1 MSARRLAPLF
11 ALALAWPAVA
21 QATTVRVW
29 HAYRA
34 DEERALAMLAR
45 RYEAQHPGVT
55 IDLVALPY
63 DAYAYKLESAIP
75 HGNGPDLFVASHE
88 TLGERARAGLV
99 SPLDGVGPDELA
111 AFLPHTV
118 EPLRYGGRLYGLPLA
133 AKSLALYY
141 RTDLLP
147 RAPESTD
154 ELFSV
159 KREGVTPLAYETA
172 SAFYHAAW
180 LHAYGGRILDDKGRP
195 HLGTPES
202 TRALE
207 AVVALQKQGLVPEDA
222 TSTLA
227 ARLFNDGKAA
237 AVMNGPWFAG
247 EIDPGV
253 PYRVAPLPRVS
264 ATGRPLTPLLT
275 IEGLFLAA
283 RARAPREALDFA
295 RALVD
300 TDGAIV
306 RARAGRQVVATRA
319 AWDDAEVQ
327 KAADLTAFRAQL
339 DAVVPMPNGRELS
352 LSWEPIQRALRRALR
367 GAAPPERALAD
378 ADAEILARLR
388 PPPPP
393 GRPLPFALALS
404 AFALAG
410 AVLLVVRAHKNDG
423 GVGPTLRRVARE
435 ARSARGAYAAL
446 APAWIAMA
454 LLVFVPF
461 AVGAAMSLYHHQD
474 GRWTFVGWGN
484 FLDIL
489 LCRDGEVWSPLSF
502 WYTLVVTVGWTAVN
516 VFFHVV
522 IGVALALLLRDP
534 FLRARGL
541 YRVLLIVPW
550 AVPSYITALTWRGMF
565 HRQFGA
571 INGILV
577 WLGAEPVS
585 WFARFSTAFAAN
597 VATNVWLGFPFMMVV
612 TLGALSRIPK
622 ELEEAA
628 ALDGASRW
636 QRLRHVVLPL
646 VLPAMLPAIVL
657 GAVWT
662 FNMFNVIF
670 LVSGGEPDGA
680 TEILVSQA
688 FRWAFTRGHQYG
700 YAAAYAVLIFL
711 LLALQSALTR
721 RREEA

>member
-1 MSARRLAPLF
+1 MSSVVVAAAVLAISS
-11 ALALAWPAVA
+11 VA
-21 QATTVRVW
+21 QADTVVRVW

-34 DEERALAMLAR
+34 DEEKALQILAR
-45 RYEAQHPGVT
+45 RYEDQHRGVT

-75 HGNGPDLFVASHE
+75 LGNGPDLFIAAHE
-88 TLGERARAGLV
+88 TLGERAKAGLV
-99 SPLDGVGPDELA
+99 TPIADATPEELA
-111 AFLPHTV
+111 AFLPNIV
-118 EPLRYGGRLYGLPLA
+118 EPLRYEGLLYGLPLS
-133 AKSLALYY
+133 AKSLALFY

-147 RAPESTD
+147 EAPATTD

-159 KREGVTPLAYETA
+159 NQKGVYPLAYETA

-180 LHAYGGRILDDKGRP
+180 LHAYGGRLLDDKSRP
-195 HLGTPES
+195 SLGTPES
-202 TRALE
+202 VRALE
-207 AVVALQKQGLVPEDA
+207 AVFALQKSGLVPEDA

-264 ATGRPLTPLLT
+264 ATGKPLAPLLT
-275 IEGLFLAA
+275 IEGVFLAA
-283 RARAPREALDFA
+283 RARAPKEALGFA
-295 RALVD
+295 RALASV
-300 TDGAIV
+300 DGAIV
-306 RARAGRQVVATRA
+306 RARAGRQVVATKA
-319 AWDDAEVQ
+319 AWDDPGVQ
-327 KAADLTAFRAQL
+327 QNRDLLAFRAQM
-339 DAVVPMPNGRELS
+339 DATVPMPNGRELS

-367 GAAPPERALAD
+367 GAATPERALAD
-378 ADAEILARLR
+378 ADTEILARLR
-388 PPPPP
+388 PTPPKA
-393 GRPLPFALALS
+393 RPLPFALVLS

-410 AVLLVVRAHKNDG
+410 AVLLMVRAHKNHGSVG
-423 GVGPTLRRVARE
+423 GALGRTVGE
-435 ARSARGAYAAL
+435 ARRARGAYAAL
-446 APAWIAMA
+446 APAALAMA

-489 LCRDGEVWSPLSF
+489 LCRDAEVWSPLSF
-502 WYTLVVTVGWTAVN
+502 WYTLVVTVAWTAIN
-516 VFFHVV
+516 VAGHVT

-534 FLRARGL
+534 YLRARGL

-550 AVPSYITALTWRGMF
+550 AVPSYITALTWKGMF

-585 WFARFSTAFAAN
+585 WFAKFSTAFAAN

-628 ALDGASRW
+628 ALDGATGW

-646 VLPAMLPAIVL
+646 VLPALLPAIVL

-688 FRWAFTRGHQYG
+688 YRWAFTRGHQYG

-711 LLALQSALTR
+711 LLALQSALAR
-721 RREEA
+721 RREEL